1 VLEKIRLYWGEAVW
15 FLLIFSL
22 PFTSLPLVSKLMGG
36 TMVSPPAIL
45 ILILLILAWLIPWV
59 LRGHQFPAQVVP
71 LLVFVIVVLIAT
83 SASAFLP
90 IPSFR
95 GIPVFT
101 NSLGAIITLFIGV
114 LFFLVAAGYPLEQSK
129 LDRRLR
135 WINWSGLIILAWSA
149 VQMVYWSIYGAYPA
163 WMYKVQIMISA
174 SHRLYNQRVTGL
186 AYEPSWLAH
195 QLNMLYLPLW
205 MAMTYKRATVHRFRF
220 LGITFENILLAGGV
234 ATLVLSIS
242 RVGLLGYLLTVA
254 FLIFLA
260 SQQLIAWLRRKLNE
274 HWTNLSRKRSS
285 QVFLTVGMYLLLGVI
300 YFAIFATAAVVISK
314 YDPRMEDFLNPASY
328 VGSFAQ
334 IANRLAFVER
344 VFYWQTG
351 WEIFKTYP
359 WLGVGLGNAGYFFLE
374 KMPPYGYSTVEISS
388 ILHTLGD
395 LPNTKAL
402 WARLLSETGVLGFSV
417 FFSWLF
423 VLWKT
428 ATNTFQK
435 TERKVSAWG
444 LAGLLC
450 LVALIIEGFSVDTFA
465 LPYYWLLLGWMTAAS
480 RISARNNLGANQGN
494 VAK

>member
-1 VLEKIRLYWGEAVW
+1 
-15 FLLIFSL
+15 
-22 PFTSLPLVSKLMGG
+22 M
-36 TMVSPPAIL
+36 
-45 ILILLILAWLIPWV
+45 
-59 LRGHQFPAQVVP
+59 
-71 LLVFVIVVLIAT
+71 
-83 SASAFLP
+83 
-90 IPSFR
+90 
-95 GIPVFT
+95 
-101 NSLGAIITLFIGV
+101 
-114 LFFLVAAGYPLEQSK
+114 
-129 LDRRLR
+129 
-135 WINWSGLIILAWSA
+135 
-149 VQMVYWSIYGAYPA
+149 
-163 WMYKVQIMISA
+163 
-174 SHRLYNQRVTGL
+174 
-186 AYEPSWLAH
+186 
-195 QLNMLYLPLW
+195 
-205 MAMTYKRATVHRFRF
+205 
-220 LGITFENILLAGGV
+220 

-274 HWTNLSRKRSS
+274 RWTNLSRKRSS

-465 LPYYWLLLGWMTAAS
+465 LPYYWLLFGWMTAAS
-480 RISARNNLGANQGN
+480 RISALNNPGANQGN